1 VRSSVP
7 FLRATTMPAQSE
19 IEDAAQYLAANI
31 SAETAARFL
40 DRLGEEMMHL
50 GNVIFPVGLVVVFA
64 DFGNG

>member
-1 VRSSVP
+1 
-7 FLRATTMPAQSE
+7 MPAQSE